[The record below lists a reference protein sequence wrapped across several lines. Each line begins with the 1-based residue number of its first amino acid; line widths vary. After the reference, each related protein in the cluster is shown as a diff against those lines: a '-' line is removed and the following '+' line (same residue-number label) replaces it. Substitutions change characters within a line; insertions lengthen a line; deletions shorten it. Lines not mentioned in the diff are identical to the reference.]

1 LENEASPLAVC
12 RERVAMWG
20 GESRHRDQA
29 GKTYFEKNLRFWIHS
44 ETLIF

>member
-1 LENEASPLAVC
+1 MKPPGWQKC
-12 RERVAMWG
+12 PERVAMWG

-29 GKTYFEKNLRFWIHS
+29 GKTYFGKNLRFSIRS

>member
-1 LENEASPLAVC
+1 LENEAPRAAFC

-29 GKTYFEKNLRFWIHS
+29 GKTYFEKNLLLQIHS